1 MFLVGKRK
9 QGMSLKIFLLG
20 QFKLLAQDRQI
31 ELPSRSAQSLLAYLA
46 LNAGVNQRRE
56 KLSSLLWPDANESN
70 SRSYLRQALWRIRKA
85 LESGDL
91 NWEDYLQISNI
102 DVAFDALSDYWLDAE
117 LIVDASETLSDDDL
131 INQVDLYRGELL
143 PGFYDEWIV
152 LERDRLL
159 SAYHRKNSLL
169 VERLIRVGRF
179 DDVLKW
185 SEQWIHLGY
194 SPEPAFRALMIAH
207 ASTGNMGLVDAAFQ
221 RCEDSLRRELGL
233 RPSAETKE
241 LYQRIKS
248 GEFKTAGSNSHF
260 SAAQEIKQPAF
271 LNGAERLEDEK
282 PNFVARQN
290 ELSRLDTFF
299 RMVLAGQ
306 GRVVFVTGEAG
317 SGKTALIQEFIRL
330 AQAAYP
336 EVIVANGDCS
346 AYTGIGDPYLPF
358 REILELLSG
367 DVESRWAA
375 GAMSSERAKR
385 LWSLIPFTAQALV
398 EIGPDLIDT
407 FVPGIAFRDR
417 MTAAVSDKEIWIGR
431 LDQVIERR
439 HNLPGIPSPQQSD
452 LFEQFTKVLQ
462 TLSRKV
468 VLVLVLDDLQWADL
482 GSISLLFH
490 LGRRLSR
497 SRILVIGAYR
507 PEEIA
512 IGRNGDRHPLD
523 TVVNE
528 LRREFGDIFVNLS
541 LVEDQD
547 FVNGILDSEP
557 NRLGIPFREL
567 LFRQTHGHPLFTIEL
582 LRGMQERGDLVRDLN
597 GNWIEGPALDWDSLP
612 ARVDAV
618 IAERIDRL
626 APELRD
632 VLQIACIEGEV
643 FTAEVIAG
651 VAQVE
656 GKQVLERLS
665 GELDRKHRLIRPESI
680 VRMDGQLLSRY
691 RFRHILV
698 QKYLYSSMDE
708 LERVHLHELVGREI
722 EGLYSTLELGQVAV
736 QLAMQFQKAG
746 IKEKAI
752 KYFHLS
758 GERAVRL
765 SAYQESIAHLESGL
779 TLLNSLP
786 ASSKRDQQ
794 ELDLQISLGIA
805 RKIDIPDPEGE
816 KAWNRAW
823 QLCQKYGNTIQL
835 YQVMSELSIFPY
847 VRGEYSKAYE
857 KAEEALK
864 LAQKVQDP
872 VLEAISNWHMGY
884 ILFGMGEFERSH
896 AYLQQVISF
905 YEPQKHH
912 QAFVSVRGS
921 DAGVSALAY
930 DACCLWCLG
939 YADQALERSRTSIT
953 LAHELNHIFSLVD
966 VLCFAGCL
974 FHSLRREIQ
983 SVYEYATELGD
994 LSERKGFL
1002 SFGGTAI
1009 NYLGEALTLKGQLSQ
1024 GIEHLHRGTA
1034 QRFSIGARCYQTGFE
1049 GALSKAL
1056 FDSNLPYEAMQV
1068 LDEALAL
1075 VENMNERYYQS
1086 QLLLL
1091 KAEFISKQGD
1101 LVRAESIFLEAMDV
1115 ARQQHA
1121 SMWQLRVAN
1130 SLAGFYFQQGRS
1142 DEARQV
1148 VSEIYY
1154 WFTEGFDTPDMLQAS
1169 SLLQKMA

>member
-1 MFLVGKRK
+1 
-9 QGMSLKIFLLG
+9 
-20 QFKLLAQDRQI
+20 
-31 ELPSRSAQSLLAYLA
+31 
-46 LNAGVNQRRE
+46 
-56 KLSSLLWPDANESN
+56 
-70 SRSYLRQALWRIRKA
+70 
-85 LESGDL
+85 
-91 NWEDYLQISNI
+91 
-102 DVAFDALSDYWLDAE
+102 
-117 LIVDASETLSDDDL
+117 
-131 INQVDLYRGELL
+131 
-143 PGFYDEWIV
+143 
-152 LERDRLL
+152 
-159 SAYHRKNSLL
+159 
-169 VERLIRVGRF
+169 
-179 DDVLKW
+179 
-185 SEQWIHLGY
+185 
-194 SPEPAFRALMIAH
+194 MIAH

-582 LRGMQERGDLVRDLN
+582 LRGG
-597 GNWIEGPALDWDSLP
+597 
-612 ARVDAV
+612 
-618 IAERIDRL
+618 
-626 APELRD
+626 
-632 VLQIACIEGEV
+632 
-643 FTAEVIAG
+643 
-651 VAQVE
+651 
-656 GKQVLERLS
+656 
-665 GELDRKHRLIRPESI
+665 
-680 VRMDGQLLSRY
+680 
-691 RFRHILV
+691 
-698 QKYLYSSMDE
+698 
-708 LERVHLHELVGREI
+708 
-722 EGLYSTLELGQVAV
+722 
-736 QLAMQFQKAG
+736 
-746 IKEKAI
+746 
-752 KYFHLS
+752 
-758 GERAVRL
+758 
-765 SAYQESIAHLESGL
+765 
-779 TLLNSLP
+779 
-786 ASSKRDQQ
+786 
-794 ELDLQISLGIA
+794 
-805 RKIDIPDPEGE
+805 
-816 KAWNRAW
+816 
-823 QLCQKYGNTIQL
+823 
-835 YQVMSELSIFPY
+835 
-847 VRGEYSKAYE
+847 
-857 KAEEALK
+857 
-864 LAQKVQDP
+864 
-872 VLEAISNWHMGY
+872 
-884 ILFGMGEFERSH
+884 
-896 AYLQQVISF
+896 
-905 YEPQKHH
+905 
-912 QAFVSVRGS
+912 
-921 DAGVSALAY
+921 
-930 DACCLWCLG
+930 
-939 YADQALERSRTSIT
+939 
-953 LAHELNHIFSLVD
+953 
-966 VLCFAGCL
+966 
-974 FHSLRREIQ
+974 
-983 SVYEYATELGD
+983 
-994 LSERKGFL
+994 
-1002 SFGGTAI
+1002 
-1009 NYLGEALTLKGQLSQ
+1009 
-1024 GIEHLHRGTA
+1024 
-1034 QRFSIGARCYQTGFE
+1034 
-1049 GALSKAL
+1049 
-1056 FDSNLPYEAMQV
+1056 
-1068 LDEALAL
+1068 
-1075 VENMNERYYQS
+1075 
-1086 QLLLL
+1086 
-1091 KAEFISKQGD
+1091 
-1101 LVRAESIFLEAMDV
+1101 
-1115 ARQQHA
+1115 
-1121 SMWQLRVAN
+1121 
-1130 SLAGFYFQQGRS
+1130 
-1142 DEARQV
+1142 
-1148 VSEIYY
+1148 
-1154 WFTEGFDTPDMLQAS
+1154 
-1169 SLLQKMA
+1169 